1 MSKHPNIACHQTL
14 LLVCNTVS
22 RYIIKTSCKL
32 LAKKGDREIKQCYTF
47 SQNKK
52 KHPEIYTL
60 GTLSNRQ
67 DFCVL
72 EKALRTS
79 LHRCPVSQ
87 SVVSV
92 LSLFISTYFRVS
104 GDRKNHRSCSDQ
116 LCKDMKIKPWG
127 RRARCLC
134 VCISSSQLRRCR
146 VWESSSRVAVV
157 TARFAHH
164 IHACVRRWCVNCSQG
179 CRLICCVRNCWNLT
193 ENSWKCEK
201 EHFFLIIY

>member
-134 VCISSSQLRRCR
+134 VHQLFTAQEMQSVGEFKQGGRSDSKVRTSHSC
-146 VWESSSRVAVV
+146 VCEEMVCQLQSR
-157 TARFAHH
+157 
-164 IHACVRRWCVNCSQG
+164 
-179 CRLICCVRNCWNLT
+179 L
-193 ENSWKCEK
+193 
-201 EHFFLIIY
+201 